1 VSKLTFEITA
11 LDKVTAELGKINS
24 QISGFSNKASSAFGG
39 ISKAVGLFSGAMSAV
54 FAANKVAQ
62 IVNSGLEYG
71 ETIATISRKTG
82 MATGE
87 VQKWK
92 YVTEKMGSSLDSLA
106 RPLRAMDTMIYE
118 DSKSLKVLGIAT
130 RDSNGAFRDK
140 SKVLEDVLIKL
151 AGIPDPTERS
161 AVATKLFGKGAGEM
175 LAIVGEG
182 PEKIRALIDETH
194 NYGVILS
201 DELITKLD
209 EAKKKQE
216 LLQKQLEITKIKMVA
231 VATPA
236 IGHWLTGMNMLID
249 QWAKGFE
256 TMTDKS
262 GIGAVIATKNLE
274 SMNAELTKQQELVK
288 KYDSYAGMIN
298 GKKIWSP
305 ETYKLMEEAR
315 ANVMA
320 LTSAI
325 YQLNQE
331 KNKPTGKTIP
341 DIVPKTPKKDT
352 TADWLKDNA
361 ITIGRAMDSE
371 SDKRATKQKKL
382 IQDTAK
388 IWDGDINR
396 KWQQQKKFDEMMFDN
411 QKDSASKE
419 IQITQKKYDAM
430 YGIADL
436 TAEQMKQL
444 EKRNADEIKAV
455 KTQQTIDAAQ
465 MAISTLQSVVGQQHK
480 YIVGYKALAMAE
492 AGMNTYTAATKALNA
507 ALPPFNFILMGIT
520 IAAGLAQ
527 QAKIAAMSFASGG
540 FAPPGS
546 FIRTGEQGMEYMHM
560 LPGGGARVFNSNT
573 SNQIDRS
580 DRSSRAMTVNIY
592 DQSGNLSKQMQRSL
606 LKGEMDRFLN
616 QFMTRA
622 SRRL

>member
-1 VSKLTFEITA
+1 
-11 LDKVTAELGKINS
+11 
-24 QISGFSNKASSAFGG
+24 
-39 ISKAVGLFSGAMSAV
+39 
-54 FAANKVAQ
+54 
-62 IVNSGLEYG
+62 
-71 ETIATISRKTG
+71 
-82 MATGE
+82 
-87 VQKWK
+87 
-92 YVTEKMGSSLDSLA
+92 
-106 RPLRAMDTMIYE
+106 
-118 DSKSLKVLGIAT
+118 
-130 RDSNGAFRDK
+130 
-140 SKVLEDVLIKL
+140 
-151 AGIPDPTERS
+151 
-161 AVATKLFGKGAGEM
+161 
-175 LAIVGEG
+175 
-182 PEKIRALIDETH
+182 
-194 NYGVILS
+194 
-201 DELITKLD
+201 
-209 EAKKKQE
+209 
-216 LLQKQLEITKIKMVA
+216 
-231 VATPA
+231 
-236 IGHWLTGMNMLID
+236 
-249 QWAKGFE
+249 
-256 TMTDKS
+256 
-262 GIGAVIATKNLE
+262 
-274 SMNAELTKQQELVK
+274 
-288 KYDSYAGMIN
+288 
-298 GKKIWSP
+298 
-305 ETYKLMEEAR
+305 
-315 ANVMA
+315 
-320 LTSAI
+320 
-325 YQLNQE
+325 
-331 KNKPTGKTIP
+331 
-341 DIVPKTPKKDT
+341 
-352 TADWLKDNA
+352 
-361 ITIGRAMDSE
+361 
-371 SDKRATKQKKL
+371 
-382 IQDTAK
+382 
-388 IWDGDINR
+388 
-396 KWQQQKKFDEMMFDN
+396 MFDN